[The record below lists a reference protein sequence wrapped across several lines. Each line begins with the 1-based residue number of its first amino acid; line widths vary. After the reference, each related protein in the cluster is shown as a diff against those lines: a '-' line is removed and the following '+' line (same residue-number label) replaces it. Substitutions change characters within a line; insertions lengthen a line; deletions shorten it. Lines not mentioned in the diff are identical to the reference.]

1 MSIERRIAAGDLGLF
16 LALAVPGL
24 GPWLVESLLGL
35 NRLLELPGHADLA
48 GLSPLLLGL
57 MGLLGAGFAWARL
70 NAAPGVLR
78 KPAMLV
84 KGAAVLLFVLAVL
97 GGAPAVLL
105 LLAAADAVAALL
117 LAVARDPR

>member
-24 GPWLVESLLGL
+24 GPWLLESLLGL
-35 NRLLELPGHADLA
+35 NQLLGLPGHADLA

-57 MGLLGAGFAWARL
+57 LGLLGAGFAWARL
-70 NAAPGVLR
+70 NAVPGVLR

>member
-16 LALAVPGL
+16 LALAIPGL
-24 GPWLVESLLGL
+24 GPWLVESLLQL
-35 NRLLELPGHADLA
+35 NGILGLPGRGGMQ

-70 NAAPGVLR
+70 KAPAGLLR
-78 KPAMLV
+78 RPAMLV
-84 KGAAVLLFVLAVL
+84 KGVAVLLFLLAVL

-105 LLAAADAVAALL
+105 LLAAADAVAAAL
-117 LAVARDPR
+117 LAAARDPR